1 MPNKKRLKQ
10 HATPIKATQ
19 SSSTI
24 VSISASVYGRN
35 GVNSA
40 KQVSTKEPRK
50 EPRRAT
56 IEKPFKKI
64 FSRHNRFYSSSFIK
78 PCGIFSEV

>member
-64 FSRHNRFYSSSFIK
+64 L
-78 PCGIFSEV
+78 VAA

>member
-19 SSSTI
+19 SSTI

-64 FSRHNRFYSSSFIK
+64 L
-78 PCGIFSEV
+78 VAA